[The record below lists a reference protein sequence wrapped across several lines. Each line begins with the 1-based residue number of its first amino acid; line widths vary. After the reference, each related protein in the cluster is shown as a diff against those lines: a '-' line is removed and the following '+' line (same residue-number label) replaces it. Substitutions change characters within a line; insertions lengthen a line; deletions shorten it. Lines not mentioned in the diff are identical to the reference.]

1 MDKQTLGTILFCSFA
16 VVWAY
21 VAHRMFQ
28 YPDMVKK
35 NDRRSS
41 R

>member
-1 MDKQTLGTILFCSFA
+1 MDRQTIGTVLFCVFV

-28 YPDMVKK
+28 YPHLVKK
-35 NDRRSS
+35 NVDNGDN
-41 R
+41 

>member
-1 MDKQTLGTILFCSFA
+1 MDRQTIGTILFCAFA

-28 YPDMVKK
+28 YPHLVKK
-35 NDRRSS
+35 NES
-41 R
+41 RDSN